1 MRPTRAKPP
10 RAKTGALPTL
20 YHYTTADGLHA
31 MLQSG
36 HVWATDCFYLNDPHE
51 LRYGFDVVRAV
62 AEKMLGQK
70 KSPALQQF
78 IEHLP
83 ITIQDKL
90 EQGRVYLVS
99 FCTKGDLL
107 SQWRGYAAAGGGYA
121 IGFDPSRL
129 YGRTKYEKEPY
140 RVLRQ
145 VVYTLAEQERIIQQW
160 LQREVVKA
168 PLEHAEYE
176 LLMLFSDHL
185 MFFKNPSYDEEGEW
199 RLVLF
204 GRHTDNS
211 WVWPAK
217 YRVRGGQIIPYA
229 DFDLTKSTGPLA
241 GKLPIN
247 TIVCGPGVNWP
258 RARKSLTSLCESLGY
273 RCRSHEGWDQVAVEP
288 GTVDIRRS
296 IIPFVPTT
304 P

>member
-1 MRPTRAKPP
+1 MSGKLATAP
-10 RAKTGALPTL
+10 RRKTDRLPTL
-20 YHYTTADGLHA
+20 YHYTTVDGLHS

-36 HVWATDCFYLNDPHE
+36 HVWATDCFYLNDPNE

-62 AEKMLGQK
+62 AEKMLRQK
-70 KSPALQQF
+70 KSPELERF
-78 IEHLP
+78 LEHLP

-90 EQGRVYLVS
+90 EHGRVYLMS
-99 FCTKGDLL
+99 FTTKGDLL
-107 SQWRGYAAAGGGYA
+107 SQWRGYAATGGGYA
-121 IGFDPSRL
+121 IGFEPNGL
-129 YGRTKYEKEPY
+129 YGRTKHEKEPY

-145 VVYTLAEQERIIQQW
+145 VVYKPSQQTRVVRQW
-160 LQREVVKA
+160 LHREVVNA
-168 PLEHAEYE
+168 SLEQAEYA
-176 LLMLFSDHL
+176 LLFLFSDHL
-185 MFFKNPSYDEEGEW
+185 MFFKDPNYDEEGEW

-217 YRVRGGQIIPYA
+217 YRVRGGQVVPYA
-229 DFDLTKSTGPLA
+229 DFDLTGSKGRLA

-273 RCRSHEGWDQVAVEP
+273 RVRSHEEWDHVEGEV
-288 GTVDIRRS
+288 GTVEIRRS
-296 IIPFVPTT
+296 SIPFVAS
-304 P
+304 

>member
-1 MRPTRAKPP
+1 
-10 RAKTGALPTL
+10 
-20 YHYTTADGLHA
+20 
-31 MLQSG
+31 MLQTG

-51 LRYGFDVVRAV
+51 LRYGFDVVRDV
-62 AEKMLGQK
+62 AEGMLRQR
-70 KSPALQQF
+70 KSDALARF
-78 IEHLP
+78 LEHLP
-83 ITIQDKL
+83 MTIQDKL
-90 EQGRVYLVS
+90 EHGRVYVMS

-121 IGFDPSRL
+121 IGFNPSGL
-129 YGRTKYEKEPY
+129 YGRTTYEKEPY
-140 RVLRQ
+140 RVLKQ
-145 VVYTLAEQERIIQQW
+145 VVYEPSEQARIIQQW
-160 LQREVVKA
+160 LRREVVNA
-168 PLEHAEYE
+168 SLEQAEYA
-176 LLMLFSDHL
+176 LLFLFSEHL

-211 WVWPAK
+211 WVWPAN
-217 YRVRGGQIIPYA
+217 YRVRGGQVVPYA
-229 DFDLTKSTGPLA
+229 DFDLTKSKGRLA

-247 TIVCGPGVNWP
+247 SIVCGPGVNWP

-273 RCRSHEGWDQVAVEP
+273 RCRSHDGWEPVEVTV

-296 IIPFVPTT
+296 TIPFVPTA